1 MRRFVILAVAVAM
14 LVAGPAAIL
23 WFGSQEVMYRF
34 DGLTG
39 PDSRS
44 SVSAIER
51 ATISDFDAGSNH
63 RLAILVTDPD
73 SGWLGLARGLKS
85 HGIPFRMT
93 TSAQS
98 ALQHKVVFAYPMISG
113 RTLKPADLT
122 ALAKHVHEGGHLL
135 AFDVQGGGLESLFGI
150 ASAPAPVPADVLIW
164 SAAAVVPQERE
175 TRISRAG
182 TEAAVGALAYSE
194 STGEV
199 LARYPD
205 GQAGLICR
213 RPVGRAC
220 VLGVDI
226 GALTQRAYN
235 GRGEGIGRSYVN
247 AYEPSLDTLYA
258 WLADFYVEGEPMP
271 LLIDT
276 APPGKDVSIILTHD
290 IDFTKA
296 VASAH
301 RTADALK
308 ADGVSGTFFFQ
319 TKYMRDFN
327 DDVFFRNETL
337 GDVKGVLAND
347 MEIGSHSVA
356 HANSFKD
363 FEFGTGAES
372 YPDYRPFVQSR
383 ERARGGSV
391 LGELRVSKF
400 LLERL
405 AGANVVS
412 FRAGHLSNP
421 FRLPEGLAATGYLND
436 SSLTANAA
444 LTHLPFQLTVGRGD
458 GALAPA
464 YEFPVTI
471 EDEAAPRLSER
482 LGAAN
487 DLIGAIAR
495 MHGLVVV
502 LMHPDPAGETL
513 AFERSLVARW
523 RDRAWFATMTEFAD
537 WWRAR
542 DALELDVRGGP
553 GAWTLDIPASQLGSF
568 TIRAPKARQVIGPPG
583 VDIPLADHAF
593 ELGPMQADSRIVL
606 K

>member
-1 MRRFVILAVAVAM
+1 LRGFVILGVAAAT
-14 LVAGPAAIL
+14 LVAGLAVFL
-23 WFGSQEVMYRF
+23 WIASQGAMYRF

-39 PDSRS
+39 PDGRS
-44 SVSAIER
+44 SVPAIER
-51 ATISDFDAGSNH
+51 ARIADFGAGSNH

-93 TSAQS
+93 TSVPS

-113 RTLKPADLT
+113 RTLKANELT
-122 ALAKHVHEGGHLL
+122 ALAKHVHDGGHLL
-135 AFDVQGGGLESLFGI
+135 AFDVEGGGLEPLFGI
-150 ASAPAPVPADVLIW
+150 SSAPAPVPADALVW
-164 SAAAVVPQERE
+164 STASSVPQERE

-182 TEAAVGALAYSE
+182 TEAAVGALAYPE

-213 RPVGRAC
+213 RAVGRAC

-226 GALTQRAYN
+226 GALTQRAFN
-235 GRGEGIGRSYVN
+235 GRGEGIARSYVN

-271 LLIDT
+271 LLIDS

-290 IDFTKA
+290 IDFTNA
-296 VASAH
+296 VASAR
-301 RTADALK
+301 RTAAALR
-308 ADGVSGTFFFQ
+308 ADGVSGTFFMQ
-319 TKYMRDFN
+319 TKYVRDFN
-327 DDVFFRNETL
+327 DDVFFRKEML
-337 GDVKGVLAND
+337 GDVKGVLAD
-347 MEIGSHSVA
+347 KMEIGSHSVA
-356 HANSFKD
+356 HAKSFKD
-363 FEFGTGAES
+363 FDFGTGAES
-372 YPDYRPFVQSR
+372 YPDYRPFVQSSL
-383 ERARGGSV
+383 RARGGSV

-400 LLERL
+400 LLEHMT
-405 AGANVVS
+405 GAKVVS

-421 FRLPEGLAATGYLND
+421 FRLPEGLAATGYLSD
-436 SSLTANAA
+436 SSITANSC
-444 LTHLPFQLTVGRGD
+444 LTHLPFRLTVGRGD
-458 GALAPA
+458 SALAPA

-471 EDEAAPRLSER
+471 EDEAAPKLSKR
-482 LGAAN
+482 LGAAH

-495 MHGLVVV
+495 MHGLAVV

-513 AFERSLVARW
+513 AFERNLVARW

-553 GAWTLDIPASQLGSF
+553 GAWTLDIPAGQPGSF
-568 TIRAPKARQVIGPPG
+568 MIRAPKAGQIIGPPG
-583 VDIPLADHAF
+583 ADITFHDNAF
-593 ELGPMQADSRIVL
+593 QLGPMPAGGRIVL
-606 K
+606 N